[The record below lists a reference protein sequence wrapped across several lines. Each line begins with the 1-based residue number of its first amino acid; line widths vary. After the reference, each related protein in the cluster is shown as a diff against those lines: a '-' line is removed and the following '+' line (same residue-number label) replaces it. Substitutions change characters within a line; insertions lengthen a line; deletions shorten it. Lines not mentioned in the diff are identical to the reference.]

1 MLEREV
7 KLGRDTSILKVESGL
22 GASGIPHV
30 GSLGDAVRAYGV
42 KLALQDLGYKSE
54 LIAYS
59 DDMGM
64 GCARYQRDFQSHSLS
79 TWQSQSLLYQMWMGA
94 TILTGSI

>member
-7 KLGRDTSILKVESGL
+7 KLGRDTSILRVESGL

-59 DDMGM
+59 MIWMGLQDTR
-64 GCARYQRDFQSHSLS
+64 AFALYSYSLS
-79 TWQSQSLLYQMWMGA
+79 LWPMCCNTWHS
-94 TILTGSI
+94 

>member
-30 GSLGDAVRAYGV
+30 GSLGDAVEGV
-42 KLALQDLGYKSE
+42 RGKACLAGFGIQV
-54 LIAYS
+54 
-59 DDMGM
+59 
-64 GCARYQRDFQSHSLS
+64 
-79 TWQSQSLLYQMWMGA
+79 
-94 TILTGSI
+94 